1 MKIELEPE
9 EINCLMNA
17 LNMARY
23 CYEKLNQIDRA
34 AEAQQVHDLL
44 NSAREIHAHVH
55 MEHMTEFGRQE
66 YREILRKREARLKGD
81 GKVVELYQFAPVDED
96 DPNEVSADREIGRI
110 AREWAREMKDN
121 DK

>member
-1 MKIELEPE
+1 MKIKLKPE

-17 LNMARY
+17 LNMARF

-44 NSAREIHAHVH
+44 NSAREIHAHVD
-55 MEHMTEFGRQE
+55 MEHRTESGRQE
-66 YREILRKREARLKGD
+66 YLEILRKREARLKGG

-96 DPNEVSADREIGRI
+96 DPNEVSADREIARI
-110 AREWAREMKDN
+110 AREWARDRKSVV
-121 DK
+121 

>member
-1 MKIELEPE
+1 MKIELEIE
-9 EINCLMNA
+9 ERHCLMNA
-17 LNMARY
+17 LNVARY
-23 CYEKLNQIDRA
+23 FYEKLNQIDRA

-66 YREILRKREARLKGD
+66 YLEILRKREARLKGD

-96 DPNEVSADREIGRI
+96 DPNEVSADLEIGRI
-110 AREWAREMKDN
+110 AREWAGEFRNKD
-121 DK
+121 K

>member
-34 AEAQQVHDLL
+34 AETQQLHDLL
-44 NSAREIHAHVH
+44 NSAREIYAHVH
-55 MEHMTEFGRQE
+55 MEHRTESGRQK
-66 YREILRKREARLKGD
+66 YLEILRKREARLKGD

-96 DPNEVSADREIGRI
+96 DPNEVSADREIGKI
-110 AREWAREMKDN
+110 AREWAREIRGKD
-121 DK
+121 K